1 MASGE
6 GDRPVFVVTGGS
18 RGIGA
23 AIAAAA
29 AGAGY
34 AVLLTYA
41 GDAGSAGEVV
51 ARIEV
56 AGGVARALR
65 ADTALVD
72 DVAALFAAA
81 DDMGRLAALAYSGG
95 ITGKASPLVDAEPAD
110 VARVIAVNLTGAMLC
125 AREAIA
131 RMSTARGG
139 AGGAIVFLSSRASD
153 YGSPGEHV
161 WYAASKGGIDS
172 LTRGLARELG
182 KEGIRVNAVSP
193 GPVATGML
201 DAAKQERAAGLSPI
215 GRIGT
220 PEEIA
225 DAALFLATE
234 ASRYVTGHELVVDGG
249 LTINGSVGHARSE
262 LAREEA

>member
-1 MASGE
+1 MTTGE
-6 GDRPVFVVTGGS
+6 RAKGVFVVAGGS

-23 AIAAAA
+23 AISLAAAE
-29 AGAGY
+29 AGY

-41 GDAGSAGEVV
+41 SNAAAAQDVV
-51 ARIEV
+51 ARIEA
-56 AGGVARALR
+56 AGGVARAVR
-65 ADTALVD
+65 ADTALRA
-72 DVAALFAAA
+72 DVATLFAEA
-81 DDMGRLAALAYSGG
+81 DTMGRLAVLAYSGG
-95 ITGKASPLVDAEPAD
+95 ITGTPSPLADAEPD
-110 VARVIAVNLTGAMLC
+110 DIARVIAVNLTGAMLC

-139 AGGAIVFLSSRASD
+139 AGGAIVLLSSRASD

-172 LTRGLARELG
+172 LTRGLAREVG

-193 GPVATGML
+193 GPVATEML

-225 DAALFLATE
+225 AAVMFMASAE
-234 ASRYVTGHELVVDGG
+234 ASFVTGANLAVSGG
-249 LTINGSVGHARSE
+249 R
-262 LAREEA
+262 

>member
-1 MASGE
+1 MGE
-6 GDRPVFVVTGGS
+6 RGVFVVAGGS

-23 AIAAAA
+23 AISVAAAE
-29 AGAGY
+29 AGY

-41 GDAGSAGEVV
+41 SNQAAARGVV
-51 ARIEV
+51 ERIEA
-56 AGGVARALR
+56 AGGIARAVR
-65 ADTALVD
+65 ADTALQE
-72 DVAALFAAA
+72 DVAAMFAEA
-81 DDMGRLAALAYSGG
+81 DAMGPLAVLAYSGG
-95 ITGKASPLVDAEPAD
+95 ITGTASPLADADPD
-110 VARVIAVNLTGAMLC
+110 TIARVIAVNLTGAMLC

-131 RMSTARGG
+131 RMSTVRGG

-172 LTRGLARELG
+172 LTRGLAREVG
-182 KEGIRVNAVSP
+182 KDGIRVNAVSP
-193 GPVATGML
+193 GPVATEML

-225 DAALFLATE
+225 AAVLFMASAE
-234 ASRYVTGHELVVDGG
+234 ASFVTGANLAVSGG
-249 LTINGSVGHARSE
+249 R
-262 LAREEA
+262 

>member
-1 MASGE
+1 MVSGE
-6 GDRPVFVVTGGS
+6 HGVFVVAGGS

-23 AIAAAA
+23 AISVAAAA
-29 AGAGY
+29 AGY

-41 GDAGSAGEVV
+41 SNAEAAEEVV
-51 ARIEV
+51 GRIEA
-56 AGGVARALR
+56 AGGIARAVR
-65 ADTALVD
+65 ADTSVTE
-72 DVAALFAAA
+72 DVVALFAAA
-81 DDMGRLAALAYSGG
+81 DEMGRVEVLAYSGG
-95 ITGKASPLVDAEPAD
+95 ITGRASPLVDADPAD

-131 RMSTARGG
+131 RMSTVRGG
-139 AGGAIVFLSSRASD
+139 AGGSIVFLSSRASD

-172 LTRGLARELG
+172 LTRGLAREVG

-225 DAALFLATE
+225 AAVMFMASAE
-234 ASRYVTGHELVVDGG
+234 ASFVTGANLAVSGG
-249 LTINGSVGHARSE
+249 R
-262 LAREEA
+262 

>member
-1 MASGE
+1 MASD
-6 GDRPVFVVTGGS
+6 DRGVFVVAGGS

-23 AIAAAA
+23 AISVAAAE
-29 AGAGY
+29 AGY

-41 GDAGSAGEVV
+41 SNAQAARDVV
-51 ARIEV
+51 ARIEA
-56 AGGVARALR
+56 AGGTAKAVR
-65 ADTALVD
+65 ADTSVSE
-72 DVAALFAAA
+72 DVAAMFAKA
-81 DDMGRLAALAYSGG
+81 DAIGRLAVLAYSGG
-95 ITGKASPLVDAEPAD
+95 ITGKASPLADAEPD
-110 VARVIAVNLTGAMLC
+110 EIARVIAVNLTGAMLC

-139 AGGAIVFLSSRASD
+139 TGGAIVFLASRASD

-172 LTRGLARELG
+172 LTRGLAREVG

-193 GPVATGML
+193 GPVATDML
-201 DAAKQERAAGLSPI
+201 DPAKQERAAGLSPI

-225 DAALFLATE
+225 AAVMFMASAE
-234 ASRYVTGHELVVDGG
+234 ASFVTGANLSVSGG
-249 LTINGSVGHARSE
+249 R
-262 LAREEA
+262 

>member
-1 MASGE
+1 MASGKR
-6 GDRPVFVVTGGS
+6 GVFVVAGGS

-23 AIAAAA
+23 AISVAAAE
-29 AGAGY
+29 AGY

-41 GDAGSAGEVV
+41 SNAEAAQQVV
-51 ARIEV
+51 DRIAA
-56 AGGVARALR
+56 AGGLAKAAR
-65 ADTALVD
+65 ADTSVPE

-81 DDMGRLAALAYSGG
+81 DEMGRLDVLAYSGG
-95 ITGKASPLVDAEPAD
+95 ITGTASPLVDAEPAD

-172 LTRGLARELG
+172 LTKGLAREVG

-225 DAALFLATE
+225 AAVMFMASAE
-234 ASRYVTGHELVVDGG
+234 ASFVTGANLAVSGG
-249 LTINGSVGHARSE
+249 R
-262 LAREEA
+262 

>member
-6 GDRPVFVVTGGS
+6 QAAGVFLVVGGS

-23 AIAAAA
+23 AISVAAAEAGYEVLLSYASNADAAQAVVDRIAA
-29 AGAGY
+29 AGGTAK
-34 AVLLTYA
+34 AV
-41 GDAGSAGEVV
+41 
-51 ARIEV
+51 
-56 AGGVARALR
+56 R
-65 ADTALVD
+65 ADTSVPE

-81 DDMGRLAALAYSGG
+81 DGLGSLAVLAYSGG
-95 ITGKASPLVDAEPAD
+95 ITGTSSPLADADPAD
-110 VARVIAVNLTGAMLC
+110 IARVIGVNLTGAMLC

-139 AGGAIVFLSSRASD
+139 TGGAIVLISSRASD

-172 LTRGLARELG
+172 LTKGLAREVG

-225 DAALFLATE
+225 AAVMFMASAE
-234 ASRYVTGHELVVDGG
+234 ASFVTGANLAVSGG
-249 LTINGSVGHARSE
+249 R
-262 LAREEA
+262 

>member
-6 GDRPVFVVTGGS
+6 RDRPVFVVTGGS

-23 AIAAAA
+23 AIAVAA
-29 AGAGY
+29 AGTGY

-41 GDAGSAGEVV
+41 SDAVAAQAVV
-51 ARIEV
+51 ERIAA
-56 AGGVARALR
+56 AGGVATAVR
-65 ADTALVD
+65 ADTAIAE
-72 DVAALFAAA
+72 DVAALFATA
-81 DDMGRLAALAYSGG
+81 DEMGRLAVLAYSGG
-95 ITGKASPLVDAEPAD
+95 ITGKASPLADADPDEI
-110 VARVIAVNLTGAMLC
+110 ARVIAVNLTGAMLC

-139 AGGAIVFLSSRASD
+139 TGGAIVFLSSRASD

-172 LTRGLARELG
+172 LTRGLAREVG
-182 KEGIRVNAVSP
+182 KDGIRVNAVSP
-193 GPVATGML
+193 GPVATEML

-225 DAALFLATE
+225 AAVLFMASDE
-234 ASRYVTGHELVVDGG
+234 ASFVTGANLAVSGG
-249 LTINGSVGHARSE
+249 R
-262 LAREEA
+262 

>member
-6 GDRPVFVVTGGS
+6 RAKGVFVVAGGS

-23 AIAAAA
+23 AISVAAAE
-29 AGAGY
+29 AGY

-41 GDAGSAGEVV
+41 SNAEAAHAVV
-51 ARIEV
+51 ARIEA
-56 AGGVARALR
+56 AGGTARTVR
-65 ADTALVD
+65 ADTALAD
-72 DVAALFAAA
+72 DVAALFTQA
-81 DDMGRLAALAYSGG
+81 DAMGRLEALAYSGG
-95 ITGKASPLVDAEPAD
+95 ITGKASPLADAEPAD

-139 AGGAIVFLSSRASD
+139 GGGAIVFLSSRAAD

-172 LTRGLARELG
+172 LTRGLAREVG
-182 KEGIRVNAVSP
+182 REGIRVNAVSP
-193 GPVATGML
+193 GPVATEML

-225 DAALFLATE
+225 AAVMFMVSPA
-234 ASRYVTGHELVVDGG
+234 ASFVTGANLAVAGG
-249 LTINGSVGHARSE
+249 R
-262 LAREEA
+262 

>member
-1 MASGE
+1 MAAGE
-6 GDRPVFVVTGGS
+6 RGVFVVAGGS

-23 AIAAAA
+23 AISVAAAE
-29 AGAGY
+29 AGY

-41 GDAGSAGEVV
+41 SNADAAQGVV
-51 ARIEV
+51 AAIEGR
-56 AGGVARALR
+56 GGVAQAVQ
-65 ADTALVD
+65 ADTALAE
-72 DVAALFAAA
+72 DVAGMFSAA
-81 DDMGRLAALAYSGG
+81 DSMGRLAALAYSGG
-95 ITGKASPLVDAEPAD
+95 ITGQASPLVEADPATI
-110 VARVIAVNLTGAMLC
+110 ARVIAVNLTGAMLC

-139 AGGAIVFLSSRASD
+139 AGGAIVFLSSRAAD

-161 WYAASKGGIDS
+161 WYAASKGGVDS
-172 LTRGLARELG
+172 LTRGLAREVG

-201 DAAKQERAAGLSPI
+201 DPAKQERAAGLSPI

-225 DAALFLATE
+225 TAVMFMASEAASF
-234 ASRYVTGHELVVDGG
+234 VTGANLAVSGG
-249 LTINGSVGHARSE
+249 R
-262 LAREEA
+262 

>member
-1 MASGE
+1 MASE
-6 GDRPVFVVTGGS
+6 QRAADVFLVAGGS

-23 AIAAAA
+23 AISVAAAE
-29 AGAGY
+29 AGY
-34 AVLLTYA
+34 AVLLSYA
-41 GDAGSAGEVV
+41 SNAAAAQSVV
-51 ARIEV
+51 DRIAA
-56 AGGVARALR
+56 AGGAARAVQ
-65 ADTALVD
+65 ADTSIPENI
-72 DVAALFAAA
+72 AALFAAA
-81 DDMGRLAALAYSGG
+81 DDMGRLAVLAYSGG
-95 ITGKASPLVDAEPAD
+95 ITGKASPLVDAEPAEL
-110 VARVIAVNLTGAMLC
+110 AHVIGVNLTGAMLC
-125 AREAIA
+125 ARDAIA

-172 LTRGLARELG
+172 LTRGLAREVG

-193 GPVATGML
+193 GPVATEML

-225 DAALFLATE
+225 AAVMFMASAE
-234 ASRYVTGHELVVDGG
+234 ASFVTGANLAVSGG
-249 LTINGSVGHARSE
+249 R
-262 LAREEA
+262 

>member
-6 GDRPVFVVTGGS
+6 AAKGVFVVAGGS

-23 AIAAAA
+23 AISAAAAA
-29 AGAGY
+29 AGH

-41 GDAGSAGEVV
+41 SNAQAAHDVV
-51 ARIEV
+51 ARIE
-56 AGGVARALR
+56 ASGGRASAVR
-65 ADTALVD
+65 ADTSVPG

-81 DDMGRLAALAYSGG
+81 DAMGRLEALAYSGG
-95 ITGKASPLVDAEPAD
+95 ITGAPAPLADADPAEI
-110 VARVIAVNLTGAMLC
+110 ARVIAVNLTGAMLC
-125 AREAIA
+125 AREAVA

-139 AGGAIVFLSSRASD
+139 AGGAIVFLSSRAAD

-172 LTRGLARELG
+172 LTLGLAREVG
-182 KEGIRVNAVSP
+182 AEGIRVNAVSP
-193 GPVATGML
+193 GPVATDML

-220 PEEIA
+220 PAEIA
-225 DAALFLATE
+225 AAVMFMASAE
-234 ASRYVTGHELVVDGG
+234 ASFITGANLAVSGG
-249 LTINGSVGHARSE
+249 R
-262 LAREEA
+262 

>member
-1 MASGE
+1 MMSSERG
-6 GDRPVFVVTGGS
+6 VFVVVGGS

-23 AIAAAA
+23 AVALAAAEA
-29 AGAGY
+29 GHAVLVTYASNAGA
-34 AVLLTYA
+34 A
-41 GDAGSAGEVV
+41 DEVV
-51 ARIEV
+51 ARIAR
-56 AGGVARALR
+56 AGGTARAVR
-65 ADTALVD
+65 ADTAAPG
-72 DVAALFAAA
+72 DVAALFAEA
-81 DDMGRLAALAYSGG
+81 DAMGRLAVLAYSGG
-95 ITGKASPLVDAEPAD
+95 ITGTASPLADADPAEI
-110 VARVIAVNLTGAMLC
+110 ARVIAVNLTGAMLC
-125 AREAIA
+125 AREAVT

-172 LTRGLARELG
+172 LTRGLAREVG

-193 GPVATGML
+193 GPVATEML

-225 DAALFLATE
+225 AAVMFMASAE
-234 ASRYVTGHELVVDGG
+234 ASFVTGANLAVSGG
-249 LTINGSVGHARSE
+249 R
-262 LAREEA
+262 

>member
-1 MASGE
+1 MGE
-6 GDRPVFVVTGGS
+6 RGVFVVVGGS

-23 AIAAAA
+23 AISVAAAA
-29 AGAGY
+29 AGY

-41 GDAGSAGEVV
+41 SDAEAAREVV
-51 ARIEV
+51 GRIEA
-56 AGGVARALR
+56 AGGIAQAVR
-65 ADTALVD
+65 ADTSVPG

-81 DDMGRLAALAYSGG
+81 DAMGRLGALAYSGG
-95 ITGKASPLVDAEPAD
+95 ITGTASLLADAEPD
-110 VARVIAVNLTGAMLC
+110 TIARVIAVNLTGAMLC
-125 AREAIA
+125 AREAVA

-172 LTRGLARELG
+172 LTKGLAREVG
-182 KEGIRVNAVSP
+182 QEGIRVNAVSP
-193 GPVATGML
+193 GPVATDML
-201 DAAKQERAAGLSPI
+201 DPAKQERAAGLSPI

-225 DAALFLATE
+225 AAVMFMASAE
-234 ASRYVTGHELVVDGG
+234 ASFVTGANLAVSGG
-249 LTINGSVGHARSE
+249 R
-262 LAREEA
+262 

>member
-1 MASGE
+1 MASD
-6 GDRPVFVVTGGS
+6 DRGVFVVAGGS

-23 AIAAAA
+23 AISVAAAE
-29 AGAGY
+29 AGY

-41 GDAGSAGEVV
+41 SNAEAARDVV
-51 ARIEV
+51 ARIEA
-56 AGGVARALR
+56 AGGTAKAVR
-65 ADTALVD
+65 ADTSVSE
-72 DVAALFAAA
+72 DVAAMFAKA
-81 DDMGRLAALAYSGG
+81 DAIGRLAVLAYSGG
-95 ITGKASPLVDAEPAD
+95 ITGKASPLADAEPD
-110 VARVIAVNLTGAMLC
+110 EIARVIAVNLTGAMLC

-172 LTRGLARELG
+172 LTRGLAREVG

-193 GPVATGML
+193 GPVATDML
-201 DAAKQERAAGLSPI
+201 DPAKQERAAGLSPI

-220 PEEIA
+220 PAEIA
-225 DAALFLATE
+225 AAVMFMASAE
-234 ASRYVTGHELVVDGG
+234 ASFVTGANLSVSGG
-249 LTINGSVGHARSE
+249 R
-262 LAREEA
+262 

>member
-1 MASGE
+1 MAAGE
-6 GDRPVFVVTGGS
+6 RGVFVVAGGS
-18 RGIGA
+18 RGIGVA
-23 AIAAAA
+23 ISIAAAA
-29 AGAGY
+29 AGY

-41 GDAGSAGEVV
+41 SNAEAAQEVV
-51 ARIEV
+51 GRIEA
-56 AGGVARALR
+56 AGGIARTVR
-65 ADTALVD
+65 ADTSVPEDA
-72 DVAALFAAA
+72 AALFATA
-81 DDMGRLAALAYSGG
+81 DEMGRVEVLAYSGG
-95 ITGKASPLVDAEPAD
+95 ITGKASPLADADPAD

-139 AGGAIVFLSSRASD
+139 AGGAIVFLSSRAAD

-172 LTRGLARELG
+172 LTRGLAREVG

-193 GPVATGML
+193 GPVATAML

-225 DAALFLATE
+225 AAVMFMASAE
-234 ASRYVTGHELVVDGG
+234 ASFVTGANLAVSGG
-249 LTINGSVGHARSE
+249 R
-262 LAREEA
+262 

>member
-6 GDRPVFVVTGGS
+6 RGVFVVVGGS

-23 AIAAAA
+23 AISVAAAE
-29 AGAGY
+29 AGY

-41 GDAGSAGEVV
+41 SNADAARDVV
-51 ARIEV
+51 GRIE
-56 AGGVARALR
+56 AKGGVALAVR
-65 ADTALVD
+65 ADTALPE
-72 DVAALFAAA
+72 DVAALFAEV
-81 DDMGRLAALAYSGG
+81 DTMGRLDALAYSGG
-95 ITGKASPLVDAEPAD
+95 ITGKASPLADAEPD
-110 VARVIAVNLTGAMLC
+110 EIGRVIAVNLTGAMLC

-139 AGGAIVFLSSRASD
+139 AGGSIVFLSSRASD

-161 WYAASKGGIDS
+161 WYAASKGGVDS
-172 LTRGLARELG
+172 LTRGLAREVG

-193 GPVATGML
+193 GPVATDML
-201 DAAKQERAAGLSPI
+201 DMAKQERAAGLSPI

-225 DAALFLATE
+225 AAVLFMVSPG
-234 ASRYVTGHELVVDGG
+234 ASFVTGANLAVSGG
-249 LTINGSVGHARSE
+249 R
-262 LAREEA
+262 

>member
-1 MASGE
+1 MASGKR
-6 GDRPVFVVTGGS
+6 GVFVVAGGS

-23 AIAAAA
+23 AIAVAAVEAGYPVLLSYASNEAAARGVVDRIAA
-29 AGAGY
+29 AG
-34 AVLLTYA
+34 
-41 GDAGSAGEVV
+41 GSAQAV
-51 ARIEV
+51 
-56 AGGVARALR
+56 R
-65 ADTALVD
+65 ADTSSGE
-72 DVAALFAAA
+72 DVAGLFAAA
-81 DDMGRLAALAYSGG
+81 DAIGPLAVLAYSGG
-95 ITGKASPLVDAEPAD
+95 ITGAASPLVDADPDEI
-110 VARVIAVNLTGAMLC
+110 ARVIAVNLTGAMLC
-125 AREAIA
+125 ARAAVA

-172 LTRGLARELG
+172 LTRGLAREVG
-182 KEGIRVNAVSP
+182 KDGIRVNAVSP

-225 DAALFLATE
+225 AAVMFMASAE
-234 ASRYVTGHELVVDGG
+234 ASFVTGANLAVSGG
-249 LTINGSVGHARSE
+249 R
-262 LAREEA
+262 

>member
-1 MASGE
+1 MASSE
-6 GDRPVFVVTGGS
+6 RKVFVVAGGS

-23 AIAAAA
+23 AISLAAAN
-29 AGAGY
+29 AGH

-41 GDAGSAGEVV
+41 SNAQAAQDVV
-51 ARIEV
+51 RRIE
-56 AGGVARALR
+56 ATGGTARALR
-65 ADTALVD
+65 ADTAFAG
-72 DVAALFAAA
+72 DVSALFTEA
-81 DDMGRLAALAYSGG
+81 DAMGRLAVLAYSGG
-95 ITGKASPLVDAEPAD
+95 ITGKASPLADADPD
-110 VARVIAVNLTGAMLC
+110 DIARVIAVNLTGAMLC

-139 AGGAIVFLSSRASD
+139 TGGAIVFLSSRASD

-172 LTRGLARELG
+172 LTRGLAREVG

-193 GPVATGML
+193 GPVATDML
-201 DAAKQERAAGLSPI
+201 DPAKQERAAGLSPM

-225 DAALFLATE
+225 AAVMFMASAE
-234 ASRYVTGHELVVDGG
+234 ASFVTGANLAVSGG
-249 LTINGSVGHARSE
+249 R
-262 LAREEA
+262 

>member
-1 MASGE
+1 MTS
-6 GDRPVFVVTGGS
+6 GDRGVFVVAGGS

-23 AIAAAA
+23 AISLAAAE
-29 AGAGY
+29 AGY

-41 GDAGSAGEVV
+41 SNEAAASEVV
-51 ARIEV
+51 ARIGT
-56 AGGVARALR
+56 AGGVAKAVR
-65 ADTALVD
+65 ADTALAG
-72 DVAALFAAA
+72 DVAALFAEA
-81 DDMGRLAALAYSGG
+81 DALGPLAALAYSGG
-95 ITGKASPLVDAEPAD
+95 ITGTASPLVDAEPD
-110 VARVIAVNLTGAMLC
+110 TIARVMAVNLTGAMLC
-125 AREAIA
+125 AREAVA

-139 AGGAIVFLSSRASD
+139 AGGSIVFLSSRASD

-172 LTRGLARELG
+172 LTRGLAREVG
-182 KEGIRVNAVSP
+182 KDGIRVNAVSP

-225 DAALFLATE
+225 AAVMFMASAE
-234 ASRYVTGHELVVDGG
+234 ASFVTGANLAVSGG
-249 LTINGSVGHARSE
+249 R
-262 LAREEA
+262 

>member
-1 MASGE
+1 MASD
-6 GDRPVFVVTGGS
+6 DRGVFVVAGGS

-23 AIAAAA
+23 AISVAAAE
-29 AGAGY
+29 AGY

-41 GDAGSAGEVV
+41 SNAEAARDVV
-51 ARIEV
+51 ARIEA
-56 AGGVARALR
+56 AGGTAKAVR
-65 ADTALVD
+65 ADTSVSE
-72 DVAALFAAA
+72 DVAAMFAEA
-81 DDMGRLAALAYSGG
+81 DAIGRLAVLAYSGG
-95 ITGKASPLVDAEPAD
+95 ITGKASPLADAEPD
-110 VARVIAVNLTGAMLC
+110 EIARVIAVNLTGAMIC

-172 LTRGLARELG
+172 LTRGLAREVG

-193 GPVATGML
+193 GPVATDML
-201 DAAKQERAAGLSPI
+201 DSAKQERAAGLSPI

-220 PEEIA
+220 PAEIA
-225 DAALFLATE
+225 AAVMFMASAE
-234 ASRYVTGHELVVDGG
+234 ASFVTGANLSVSGG
-249 LTINGSVGHARSE
+249 R
-262 LAREEA
+262 